1 MSDYLTGARTVALS
15 ADTLNYI
22 LRCMGGF
29 ASAIKSGAVTNADA
43 GNPTATGDISHLSNS
58 STIYKGSVSIVVEDS
73 TLIARMIV
81 PAQVSGTITEM
92 VLISGNTATGEVV
105 LVGRLPRSVV
115 KKRGISLEV
124 AIKFTI
130 ATN

>member
-1 MSDYLTGARTVALS
+1 MSDYLTGAQTVALS

-29 ASAIKSGAVTNADA
+29 ASAIKSGAVTNAEA
-43 GNPTATGDISHLSNS
+43 GNPTTTGNIAHLDKSK
-58 STIYKGSVSIVVEDS
+58 TIYKGSVSISVDES
-73 TLIARMIV
+73 TLVARMIV
-81 PAQVSGTITEM
+81 PAQITGTISEL
-92 VLISGNTATGEVV
+92 VLISGNTSTGEIV
-105 LVGRLPRSVV
+105 LVGRLPRPVN